1 MYVAIIRKIP
11 KPDKKEAYIAY
22 LTNVHT
28 LKEYRNDKG
37 TELLTYIKEYLS
49 EIKCELTITWPSE
62 NSIDR
67 QWCPK
72 SMAHS
77 SFYQHSCST

>member
-62 NSIDR
+62 NSIDWYLR
-67 QWCPK
+67 NDFIEENEVMVCRL
-72 SMAHS
+72 
-77 SFYQHSCST
+77 

>member
-28 LKEYRNDKG
+28 LKEYRNRDKG

-62 NSIDR
+62 NSIDWYLR
-67 QWCPK
+67 NDFIEENEVMVCR
-72 SMAHS
+72 S
-77 SFYQHSCST
+77 